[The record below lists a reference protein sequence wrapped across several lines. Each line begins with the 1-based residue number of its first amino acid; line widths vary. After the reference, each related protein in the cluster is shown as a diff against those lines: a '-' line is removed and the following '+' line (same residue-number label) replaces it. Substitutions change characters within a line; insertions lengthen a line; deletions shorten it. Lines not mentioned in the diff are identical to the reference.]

1 MAQLSKYARGVSQF
15 HVFRNM
21 EPQHTFSE
29 QIGFV
34 STEIDESDSQIEIY
48 DTDFRILSDPY
59 RKILTL
65 ETDD

>member
-15 HVFRNM
+15 HDFRNM

-34 STEIDESDSQIEIY
+34 STELESDSQIEIY